1 MQDFT
6 LLRDRST
13 NRFLFIILGLLL
25 VPVVVHAQGSGK
37 QVTGTG
43 GNHVITGY
51 VFFPSGRRAEGNI
64 VVKLTSL
71 QYAELQVIPDS
82 SGAFTFS
89 NLAPGS
95 YEVVVNAGDNYEV
108 AREGVYIDSD
118 LNLSRVGARL
128 PSTTRRYT
136 VMVHLNPK
144 TGASTKPGVVDANL
158 AAVPDKA
165 RKLYEKGLEEARAD
179 DAAKAADSLKEAVA
193 LYPNFP
199 LALNELG
206 VQYLKLRQVDKA
218 VEALKA
224 AVKLSPDAFTPRL
237 NLGIALL
244 EARQFGEAEEQLRE
258 ALKRNA
264 TAPTAHMY
272 LGITL
277 LRLSKFDDAEKELL
291 IATEANTT
299 QLSMAN
305 YYLGGL
311 YWRKHE
317 YQRAVDQLE
326 KYLQFVPNAPDAE
339 RVRSTIKDL
348 RTRMEKNSSN

>member
-6 LLRDRST
+6 LLHIRST
-13 NRFLFIILGLLL
+13 SRSLFIILGLLL
-25 VPVVVHAQGSGK
+25 VPIVVNAQGTGK

-43 GNHVITGY
+43 GSHVIQGY
-51 VFFPSGRRAEGNI
+51 VFFPSGRRAEGTI
-64 VVKLTSL
+64 VVKLQSL

-89 NLAPGS
+89 NLAPGN
-95 YEVVVNAGDNYEV
+95 YEVVVNAGDNYEI

-118 LNLSRVGARL
+118 LNLGRTGARL
-128 PSTTRRYT
+128 PTTTRRYT
-136 VMVHLNPK
+136 VMVHLNEK
-144 TGASTKPGVVDANL
+144 KGATTKPAVVDANL
-158 AAVPDKA
+158 AAVPEKP
-165 RKLYEKGLEEARAD
+165 RKLYEKGLEEARAE
-179 DAAKAADSLKEAVA
+179 DAAKAVDSLKEAVA

-244 EARQFGEAEEQLRE
+244 EARQFGEAEAQLRE
-258 ALKRNA
+258 ALKQNA
-264 TAPTAHMY
+264 NAPTAHMY
-272 LGITL
+272 LGIAL

-291 IATEANTT
+291 IATAANTN

-326 KYLQFVPNAPDAE
+326 KYLELTPNAPDAE
-339 RVRSTIKDL
+339 RVRTTIKDL

>member
-1 MQDFT
+1 MQGFT
-6 LLRDRST
+6 LLRSRQT
-13 NRFLFIILGLLL
+13 NRSLFIILGLLL
-25 VPVVVHAQGSGK
+25 LPVVVQAQGSGR

-43 GNHVITGY
+43 GAHVITGY
-51 VFFPSGRRAEGNI
+51 VFFPSGRRAEGTI
-64 VVKLTSL
+64 IVKLTSL

-82 SGAFTFS
+82 SGAFTFT

-95 YEVVVNAGDNYEV
+95 YEVVVNAGDNYEIS
-108 AREGVYIDSD
+108 REGVYIDTD
-118 LNLSRVGARL
+118 LNLSRIGARL
-128 PSTTRRYT
+128 PATSRRYT
-136 VMVHLNPK
+136 VMVHLNEK
-144 TGASTKPGVVDANL
+144 RGATNKAAVVDANL
-158 AAVPDKA
+158 AAVPEKP

-179 DAAKAADSLKEAVA
+179 DATKAAESLKEAVA

-206 VQYLKLRQVDKA
+206 VQYLKLHQIDKA

-224 AVKLSPDAFTPRL
+224 AVKLSEDAFTPRL

-244 EARQFGEAEEQLRE
+244 EARQFGEAEVQLRE
-258 ALKRNA
+258 AVKRNA
-264 TAPTAHMY
+264 NAASAHMY
-272 LGITL
+272 LGITC

-291 IATEANTT
+291 LATAANAS

-311 YWRKHE
+311 YWKKHE
-317 YQRAVDQLE
+317 YQRAVEQLE
-326 KYLQFVPNAPDAE
+326 KYLQLTPNAPDAE

-348 RTRMEKNSSN
+348 RGRLEKNNSN

>member
-6 LLRDRST
+6 LPHIYSMSRI
-13 NRFLFIILGLLL
+13 LFIILGLSLI
-25 VPVVVHAQGSGK
+25 PVVVHAQGSGK

-43 GNHVITGY
+43 GNHVIQGY
-51 VFFPSGRRAEGNI
+51 VYFPSGRRAEGTI
-64 VVKLTSL
+64 IVKLQSL

-95 YEVVVNAGDNYEV
+95 YEVIINAGDDYEI

-136 VMVHLNPK
+136 VMVHLNLK
-144 TGASTKPGVVDANL
+144 NKSATKPAVVDANL
-158 AAVPDKA
+158 AAVPEKP
-165 RKLYEKGLEEARAD
+165 RKLYEKGLEEARTD

-218 VEALKA
+218 VEALKG

-244 EARQFGEAEEQLRE
+244 EARQFGEAEQQLRE

-264 TAPTAHMY
+264 NAATAHMY
-272 LGITL
+272 LGIAL

-291 IATEANTT
+291 TATEANAS

-317 YQRAVDQLE
+317 YQRAVEQLE
-326 KYLQFVPNAPDAE
+326 KYLQLAPNAPDAD
-339 RVRSTIKDL
+339 RVRITIKDL
-348 RTRMEKNSSN
+348 RSRMEKNSSN

>member
-1 MQDFT
+1 MQGFT
-6 LLRDRST
+6 LLRIRST
-13 NRFLFIILGLLL
+13 NRSLLIILGLLL
-25 VPVVVHAQGSGK
+25 VPVVIHAQGSGK

-51 VFFPSGRRAEGNI
+51 VFFPSGRRAEGTI
-64 VVKLTSL
+64 MVKLTSL

-95 YEVVVNAGDNYEV
+95 YEVVVNAGDDYEIS
-108 AREGVYIDSD
+108 REGVYIDSD

-128 PSTTRRYT
+128 PPTTRRYT
-136 VMVHLNPK
+136 VMVHLNL
-144 TGASTKPGVVDANL
+144 KPGATAKPAVVDANL
-158 AAVPDKA
+158 AAVPEKP
-165 RKLYEKGLEEARAD
+165 RKLYEKGLEEARAE
-179 DAAKAADSLKEAVA
+179 DASKAVDSLKEAVA

-218 VEALKA
+218 IEALKA

-244 EARQFGEAEEQLRE
+244 EAKQFGEAEEQLRE
-258 ALKRNA
+258 ASKRNPS
-264 TAPTAHMY
+264 APTAHMY
-272 LGITL
+272 LGIAL
-277 LRLSKFDDAEKELL
+277 LRLSKFDEAEKELL
-291 IATEANTT
+291 IATEANAT

-326 KYLQFVPNAPDAE
+326 KYLQLAPNAPDAE

-348 RTRMEKNSSN
+348 RSRMEKNSSN